1 MLINAVL
8 VCVSLILFPAEKYP
22 TTGTFA
28 SDGILKGE
36 DKYSIYLWFSYIMA
50 ILPKDIHKQSEK
62 MKD

>member
-36 DKYSIYLWFSYIMA
+36 DKYSTFQLNTAERIRGGILAPPCRYLYY
-50 ILPKDIHKQSEK
+50 
-62 MKD
+62 